1 MGARGAFRVVIR
13 LTLPFVALF
22 AFISGCQTNANTPSR
37 AELLEHV
44 EQVDD
49 LGLTPPTEVA
59 DVKITGSFP
68 TSWTPLRL
76 QKTAMYTHQQFR
88 SPTRRTAVGLTYVRM
103 PLPLST
109 KTLVWFAA
117 GEVGKKVNDGKLIR
131 QWTDELGREWF
142 EAENSKY
149 HMVGYVMTRGFDAW
163 INYCGYRII
172 EPQEP
177 TEIALGHKALDTIL
191 PHSVAPLNTRAN
203 NTVRAAAD

>member
-37 AELLEHV
+37 AELLEHA

-49 LGLTPPTEVA
+49 LGLTPPTAVA
-59 DVKITGSFP
+59 EVKITGSFP
-68 TSWTPLRL
+68 TSWTPLRV
-76 QKTAMYTHQQFR
+76 QKNAMYTHQQFR

-142 EAENSKY
+142 EAENTKY

-163 INYCGYRII
+163 INYCGYRVT

-177 TEIALGHKALDTIL
+177 TEIALGNKALDTIL
-191 PHSVAPLNTRAN
+191 PSSVAPLDSRAN
-203 NTVRAAAD
+203 NTVRAMAD